1 MVKVHGKQSKRIS
14 LRRRYNI
21 DKKCREAGKK
31 QKKLARKLKKAGFVK
46 NKQREPS
53 IPNLFPYKE
62 QMIQQMENKER
73 QDEESK
79 KLAKQLRKKL
89 RKQLAQESLDKKE
102 EKDDMEEY
110 MQQVNGKIIRYTEE
124 KKDEEVEAQDE
135 LALND
140 KKVVQSR
147 KAYIKDLKSVVDQAD
162 VVLEVLDARDP
173 MGCRNIE
180 MEHQVI
186 AQNKKLVL
194 VINKID
200 LVPAENARDWLK
212 VLRDEHP
219 AILFKSTTQN
229 QRQNL
234 SSKIALHKSSLTER
248 TDLVDSLLQSS
259 KGVGTDNLIQ
269 LLKNYCRADSSERKN
284 KHSIIVGVIGFPN
297 VGKSSLINSLKRS
310 RVAGTGN
317 QPGFTK
323 GIQEVYLDS
332 DIVLL
337 DSPGVVLSK
346 DNSDSLILRNVI
358 KIDDLEDPITPVE
371 AMINRISKKELT
383 KTYRISDFN
392 TVNEFLA
399 SIARKTGKLSK
410 GGIPD

>member
-1 MVKVHGKQSKRIS
+1 MIKTQ
-14 LRRRYNI
+14 
-21 DKKCREAGKK
+21 
-31 QKKLARKLKKAGFVK
+31 QK
-46 NKQREPS
+46 EPG
-53 IPNLFPYKE
+53 IPNLFPYKQ

-89 RKQLAQESLDKKE
+89 RKQITQDTLDKKE
-102 EKDDMEEY
+102 GEGDDMEEY
-110 MQQVNGKIIRYTEE
+110 MEKINGKIIRYTEE
-124 KKDEEVEAQDE
+124 KKEEKVEDEDE

-180 MEHQVI
+180 MEHSVI

-219 AILFKSTTQN
+219 TILFKSTTQS
-229 QRQNL
+229 QRHNL

-269 LLKNYCRADSSERKN
+269 LLKNYCRADTSERKN

-310 RVAGTGN
+310 RVAGIGN

-323 GIQEVYLDS
+323 AIQEIYLDS

-358 KIDDLEDPITPVE
+358 KVDDLEDPITPVE
-371 AMINRISKKELT
+371 AMINRISKKELM
-383 KTYRISDFN
+383 KIYRVSDFN